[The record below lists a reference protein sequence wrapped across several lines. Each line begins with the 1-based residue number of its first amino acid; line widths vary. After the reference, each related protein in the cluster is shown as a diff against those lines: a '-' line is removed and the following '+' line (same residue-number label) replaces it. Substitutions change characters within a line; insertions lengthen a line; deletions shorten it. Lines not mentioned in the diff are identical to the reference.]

1 MIYESS
7 LADWRNF
14 MSILALDAGTT
25 GVTALV
31 VNNEG
36 QIIARGYQEF
46 NQYFPQSGW
55 VEHDPEEIFAS
66 VI

>member
-1 MIYESS
+1 
-7 LADWRNF
+7 

-46 NQYFPQSGW
+46 NQ
-55 VEHDPEEIFAS
+55 
-66 VI
+66 